1 MIVLEEKKEIGKG
14 LYKNTAGAVG
24 IFMGNFPE
32 KLAKEWEQDCQKYYG
47 GCRWMKAYS
56 DHCKARV
63 LEMDEDVQTLFDTV
77 EKESKEE
84 EVELKKE
91 SEIPIIGRR
100 EER

>member
-1 MIVLEEKKEIGKG
+1 MQSLKTETNKG
-14 LYKNTAGAVG
+14 LYKNTDGAVG

-32 KLAKEWEQDCQKYYG
+32 KLAKEWEEDCIKYYG

-63 LEMDEDVQTLFDTV
+63 MEMDEECQLLFDIM

-84 EVELKKE
+84 EVILKKDE
-91 SEIPIIGRR
+91 EIPIIGRR
-100 EER
+100 EEKVK